1 MDDTLFTTMETSGWI
16 NEFISM
22 SCINRQCKNWS
33 NQIPHPTPITLYRKQ
48 RNNIKTV
55 APSLVVVVTKQGSN

>member
-33 NQIPHPTPITLYRKQ
+33 NQIPHPTHITLYRKQ